1 MGKKFDKKR
10 LTKTLQ
16 FFAAY
21 LVAAWTLLQFVDW
34 VLNRYNISPYWV
46 DLLLWIFIGIIPS
59 LIIYLYN
66 QERINN
72 KILKLREKIIFP
84 LNVLLIMVV
93 TYFGF
98 GNSDLGATTKEISYT
113 NNEGELQTQT
123 ITNNSCR

>member
-84 LNVLLIMVV
+84 LIIQILFPQLSCNVMIP
-93 TYFGF
+93 
-98 GNSDLGATTKEISYT
+98 I
-113 NNEGELQTQT
+113 LQF
-123 ITNNSCR
+123 NP

>member
-1 MGKKFDKKR
+1 MSKKLDKKK

-34 VLNRYNISPYWV
+34 TLNRYHISPYWV

-59 LIIYLYN
+59 LIIYLYH

-84 LNVLLIMVV
+84 LNILLIMVV

-98 GNSDLGATTKEISYT
+98 GVMVVIILYLRPEPGIIST
-113 NNEGELQTQT
+113 SKDAL
-123 ITNNSCR
+123 